1 MRASQYAIQQY
12 SGCAW
17 TPEKIDQVMAA
28 LGHSMFL
35 TLILQQNMT
44 GLTSLESRAT
54 LLQRFLEVL
63 NTQHPSD
70 ERILKRTSIPV

>member
-1 MRASQYAIQQY
+1 
-12 SGCAW
+12 
-17 TPEKIDQVMAA
+17 
-28 LGHSMFL
+28 MFL

-54 LLQRFLEVL
+54 LLQRFLELL

-70 ERILKRTSIPV
+70 ERILKRTSILVRTLFA